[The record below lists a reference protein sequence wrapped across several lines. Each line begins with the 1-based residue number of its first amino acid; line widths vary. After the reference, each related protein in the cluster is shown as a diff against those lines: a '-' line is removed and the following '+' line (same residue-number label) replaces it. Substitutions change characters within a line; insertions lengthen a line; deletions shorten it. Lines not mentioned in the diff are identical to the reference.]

1 MSRNKSC
8 FTSLG
13 QRLLLALAVGGSL
26 AAQEAQSA
34 MRLATF
40 SAEITPPLGHP
51 LFGGKT
57 ARTIADSLFAR
68 GFVLGEESGVMV
80 LVAVDWC
87 EIRNDAHDRWREVL
101 AKAAGTTPNR
111 VMVTSVHQHDA
122 PLADLEAE
130 RILQARGA
138 GVQLIDLDYHE
149 RMVQKTAESLR
160 TGLKNAVRVTH
171 FGMGQAM
178 VERIASNRRF
188 VEPDGRIHF
197 GRGSNG
203 GGNPAYR
210 EFPDG
215 EIDPW
220 LRTLSFWAED
230 RPVAA
235 LMSYATHP
243 MSYYGGGEVSSDF
256 VGLARARWQRAHPD
270 VHAVYASGCAGD
282 VTAGKYNDGSPTSRV
297 SLTGRLVEAMESAW
311 VDTHRILLTQV
322 DWRSVP
328 LRLEARV
335 GDGFKPEDLERK
347 LTAPGSSPFERVK
360 AALGLS
366 WHNRVQAGHVLDVP
380 VLDLGAARVV
390 LMPGETF
397 VGYSLQAQ
405 KLQPDLFLMMLG
417 YGECAPG
424 YIPTRQITG
433 EGFNVSHDW
442 LWVRPDAHRPM
453 MQAVE
458 AALQ

>member
-1 MSRNKSC
+1 MSKTKIH
-8 FTSLG
+8 FVALG
-13 QRLLLALAVGGSL
+13 QGLLLALAL
-26 AAQEAQSA
+26 AGCQSA
-34 MRLATF
+34 PERQVSMRLAVF
-40 SAEITPPLGHP
+40 SADVTPPLGHP
-51 LFGGKT
+51 LFACVAAKS
-57 ARTIADSLFAR
+57 IADPLFAR
-68 GFVLGEESGVMV
+68 GFVLGEGSEAMV
-80 LVAVDWC
+80 IVAVDWC

-101 AKAAGTTPNR
+101 AEAAGTTPGR

-122 PLADLEAE
+122 PMADLEAE
-130 RILQARGA
+130 RILQDRGA
-138 GVQLIDLDYHE
+138 GVQLINLGYHE

-160 TGLKNAVRVTH
+160 AGLKNAVCVTH
-171 FGMGQAM
+171 FGMGRAK

-210 EFPDG
+210 AFPDG

-220 LRTLSFWAED
+220 LRTLSFWSED
-230 RPVAA
+230 QPVAA

-256 VGLARARWQRAHPD
+256 VGLARARWQKAHPD
-270 VHAVYASGCAGD
+270 VHAVYASSCAGD
-282 VTAGKYNDGSPTSRV
+282 VTAGKYNDGSPANRV
-297 SLTGRLVEAMESAW
+297 RLTDRLAKAMDSAW
-311 VDTHRILLTQV
+311 ADTRRLPLTQA
-322 DWRSVP
+322 DWRPVP
-328 LRLEARV
+328 LRLEARM
-335 GDGFKPEDLERK
+335 GDGFKPEELERK
-347 LTAPGSSPFERVK
+347 LTAPGSSPFERVQ

-366 WHNRVQAGHVLDVP
+366 WHKRVKAGHVLDVP
-380 VLDLGAARVV
+380 VLDLGSVRVV

-424 YIPTRQITG
+424 YVPTEQTTS
-433 EGFNVSHDW
+433 EGFNGSHDW
-442 LWVRPDAHRPM
+442 LWVRPSAHRPM
-453 MQAVE
+453 TQAVE
-458 AALQ
+458 AALK